1 MNCLCEEDILLA
13 VACRD
18 LSEENRRRIARVNAH
33 ARQCGACKERL
44 AAAETLYTV
53 FAAKERAAEN
63 PALQQELESSMILFL
78 QMERTLCRE
87 IEYETKPLL

>member
-1 MNCLCEEDILLA
+1 MSCLSEEEILLA
-13 VACRD
+13 VSCRD

-33 ARQCGACKERL
+33 TRQCGACKERL

-53 FAAKERAAEN
+53 FASKERTAEN

-78 QMERTLCRE
+78 QMERTMSRQLE
-87 IEYETKPLL
+87 L

>member
-1 MNCLCEEDILLA
+1 MSCLSEEEILLA
-13 VACRD
+13 VSCRD

-33 ARQCGACKERL
+33 TRQCGACKERL

-53 FAAKERAAEN
+53 FASKERAAEN

-78 QMERTLCRE
+78 QMERTMSRQLE
-87 IEYETKPLL
+87 L